1 MSDLPELNFNDDSD
15 VSMNMEPEL
24 EKPSNTFKP
33 SDDDEMEL
41 PSPPRDLPL
50 IPEHPI
56 ANEEKPRP
64 KRTRRAI
71 KLSVF
76 KAKKQKVQTEQP

>member
-15 VSMNMEPEL
+15 VSMNIEPEL

-56 ANEEKPRP
+56 TNEEKPKP
-64 KRTRRAI
+64 KRTRRGI

>member
-1 MSDLPELNFNDDSD
+1 MSDLPELNFNDDSN
-15 VSMNMEPEL
+15 VSMNIEPEL

-50 IPEHPI
+50 IPENPI